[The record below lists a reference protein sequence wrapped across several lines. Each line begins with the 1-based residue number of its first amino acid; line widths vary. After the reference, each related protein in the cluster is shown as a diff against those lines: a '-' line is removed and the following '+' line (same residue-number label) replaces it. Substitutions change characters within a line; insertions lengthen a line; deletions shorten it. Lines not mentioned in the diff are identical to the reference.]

1 MIFVAH
7 FAFCDRIRKDE
18 QKGENAMFTN
28 KKVTVV
34 GSGISGI
41 AAAKLLLHKNAA
53 VTLYDSNAA
62 LDKEKILER
71 IGEEITVI
79 CGEFTETLAD
89 QTELLVLSPGV
100 PTDLPFVLSLKEKGI
115 PVWGEIELAYQV
127 AGGKFIGITGTN
139 GKTTTTA
146 LTGEIMKQWFKEVFV
161 VGNIGIPYTELAEQI
176 GETAVTVAEL
186 SSFQLETVQ
195 EDFVPDVSMIL
206 NLTPDHLNRH
216 YTMENYGRAKL
227 NVAKHQ
233 TKEQTCILNYEDAM
247 LREYAKELSC
257 RILWFSSRQK
267 LENGLYLEGSRILYA
282 EDGAVTEIC
291 KTEELNIIGLHN
303 YENAMAAIGAALCM
317 EVPLPALREG
327 LKNFHAV
334 EHRIEFVAAKRG
346 VDYYNDSKGTNPDA
360 AIKGIQAMNRP
371 TILIGGGYDKNSEYD
386 EWIAAFDGKVKHL
399 VLIGQTKEKIA
410 ETARRMGVESI
421 VLMDTFEEAMEFC
434 VSHAEAGDAVLLSP
448 ACASWGM
455 FKNYEER
462 GRMFKDYVKGIKE

>member
-1 MIFVAH
+1 
-7 FAFCDRIRKDE
+7 
-18 QKGENAMFTN
+18 MFKN

-41 AAAKLLLHKNAA
+41 AAVKLLLHKEAD
-53 VTLYDSNAA
+53 VTLYDSNET
-62 LDKEKILER
+62 LEKEKVLER
-71 IGEEITVI
+71 IGVEVNMV
-79 CGEFTETLAD
+79 CGEFTKELAAK
-89 QTELLVLSPGV
+89 TELLVLSPGV
-100 PTDLPFVLSLKEKGI
+100 PTDLPFVLSLKEQGV

-146 LTGEIMKQWFKEVFV
+146 LTGEIMKQCFDDVFV
-161 VGNIGIPYTELAEQI
+161 VGNIGIPYTEMAEQI
-176 GETAVTVAEL
+176 TDTSITVAEL

-195 EDFVPDVSMIL
+195 EDFIPDVSMIL

-227 NVAKHQ
+227 NVAKYQ
-233 TKEQTCILNYEDAM
+233 TKDQTCILNYEDAM

-267 LENGLYLEGSRILYA
+267 LDYGLYLDGDKILYA
-282 EDGAVTEIC
+282 ENGTITEIC

-317 EVPLPALREG
+317 QVPMEALRKG
-327 LKNFHAV
+327 LMNFHAV
-334 EHRIEFVAAKRG
+334 EHRIEFVATKRG

-360 AIKGIQAMNRP
+360 AIKGIQAMSKP
-371 TILIGGGYDKNSEYD
+371 TLLIGGGYDKNSEYD

-410 ETARRMGVESI
+410 ETAKRMGVSSV
-421 VLMDTFEEAMEFC
+421 VLMETFEEAMEFC
-434 VSHAEAGDAVLLSP
+434 VSHAEPGDAVLLSP

-462 GRMFKDYVKGIKE
+462 GRIFKDYVKGIVE

>member
-1 MIFVAH
+1 
-7 FAFCDRIRKDE
+7 
-18 QKGENAMFTN
+18 MFQN

-41 AAAKLLLHKNAA
+41 AAVKLLLHKNAE
-53 VTLYDSNAA
+53 VTLYDSNAE
-62 LDKEKILER
+62 LDKEKVTER
-71 IGEEITVI
+71 IGAGVAMV
-79 CGEFTETLAD
+79 CGEFTKELAE

-100 PTDLPFVLSLKEKGI
+100 PTDLPFVLSLKEQGVPI
-115 PVWGEIELAYQV
+115 WGEIELAYRV
-127 AGGKFIGITGTN
+127 AKGKFIGITGTN

-146 LTGEIMKQWFKEVFV
+146 LTGEIMKQCFEEVFV
-161 VGNIGIPYTELAEQI
+161 VGNIGIPYTELAEEI
-176 GETAVTVAEL
+176 GEHAVTVAEL

-233 TKEQTCILNYEDAM
+233 GKGQTCILNYEDAA

-257 RILWFSSRQK
+257 DILWFSSRQP
-267 LENGLYLEGSRILYA
+267 LTEGLYLDNNRILYA
-282 EDGAVTEIC
+282 KAGELTEIC
-291 KTEELNIIGLHN
+291 KTEELHIIGLHN

-317 EVPLPALREG
+317 EVPLPALRKG
-327 LKNFHAV
+327 LMNFHAV
-334 EHRIEFVAAKRG
+334 EHRIEYVATKRG

-360 AIKGIQAMNRP
+360 AIKGIQAMSKP
-371 TILIGGGYDKNSEYD
+371 TILIGGGYDKGSEYD
-386 EWIAAFDGKVKHL
+386 EWIGAFDGKVKHL

-410 ETARRMGVESI
+410 ETAKKMGVASV
-421 VLMDTFEEAMEFC
+421 VLKDTFEEAMEFC
-434 VSHAEAGDAVLLSP
+434 VSHAVAGDAVLLSP

-462 GRMFKDYVKGIKE
+462 GRMFKDYVKGIAE